1 MSKHGSGKAT
11 SGYHPSKETML
22 AASVILIFISGV
34 ILFWLRPHERSWAGW
49 LSALPPLAVTFWQ
62 VTASLPLLAGSDAAA
77 HGDSGLLQNGTII
90 AEQYRWIET
99 LGLELSF
106 RLDGLSLL
114 FGLVISGIGAA
125 VALYTHYYLE
135 NDDRQGY
142 FYLTLF
148 SFMAS
153 MLGLVWADNLLT
165 LFVFWEG
172 TSVTSY
178 LLIGYSH
185 QSAVARG
192 GARNAFIVTA
202 GGGLALIAGMI
213 LLGQQS
219 GTYTISEIVT
229 RPGLTELDL
238 YPAILVLILV
248 GAFTKSAQFPFHWW
262 LPGAMAAPTPASA
275 YLHSATMVKAGIYL
289 LARLHPALSGH
300 SMWMWAL
307 LSFGGITML
316 VGAVTAVRHWDM
328 KALLAYATVS
338 QLGVLTTLLAF
349 RSEAALLAVVVGI
362 LSHALYK
369 GPLFLVAGI
378 VDHATG
384 VRDLRKLAGLRR
396 SLPVTTWVAI
406 LAALSMAGIPPLFG
420 FVSKEALLESFFTS
434 AEHGALAGWIAFGA
448 AAVAGA
454 FFVTYS
460 LTLIWEAFLRPSS
473 TIEAGTPLEEGGVP
487 VEETHVHHAPPPLFV
502 AAPLLLVACG
512 TVAPLALAYL
522 DALFA
527 PAAASIAGAP
537 VHKHVALWHGF
548 SPVFLISLLAI
559 AAGVWLFL
567 KRSLLRRTL
576 AALPDGLRGVVVF
589 QNILDGVY
597 AMGQITA
604 RFSQGYTLA
613 TQAAI
618 VFLAA
623 FVPVAFAL
631 RQIELADILPW
642 NDVMPGAPET
652 ILILMLVVSAYVTV
666 RIRTSLGAIVS
677 LGVVGVSVTLF
688 YVFFSAPDLAL
699 TQLLIE
705 VLTVVLLVIVF
716 TKLPPDIRPPM
727 RKLKQTRNVLVA
739 LAAGA
744 FGFFLVLFNT
754 SEAMQAAQSI
764 SGFFL
769 SNAVPRGHG
778 SNVVNV
784 ILVDFRAFDTMG
796 EITVL
801 ALAALGGYALLHAPR
816 VNLPSSLSRRRE
828 PEHAERQSVHPPVE
842 SELASTESPAKASET

>member
-1 MSKHGSGKAT
+1 
-11 SGYHPSKETML
+11 ML
-22 AASVILIFISGV
+22 AASISLIIISGV
-34 ILFWLRPHERSWAGW
+34 ILYWIRPHQRAWAGW
-49 LSALPPLAVTFWQ
+49 LSAMPPLAVTVWQ
-62 VTASLPLLAGSDAAA
+62 VAAALPSLTGSDATT
-77 HGDSGLLQNGTII
+77 HGDNGLLHNSAII
-90 AEQYRWIET
+90 TEQYRWIET

-114 FGLVISGIGAA
+114 FGLIISGIGAA

-135 NDDRQGY
+135 SDERQGY

-148 SFMAS
+148 AFMAS

-178 LLIGYSH
+178 LLIAYSH

-192 GARNAFIVTA
+192 GARNAFVVTA

-238 YPAILVLILV
+238 YPPILILILL

-289 LARLHPALSGH
+289 LARLHPALSDH
-300 SMWMWAL
+300 PMWLWGL
-307 LSFGGITML
+307 LSFGAVTML
-316 VGAVTAVRHWDM
+316 VGAVSAVRHWDM

-396 SLPVTTWVAI
+396 SLPVTTWVAL
-406 LAALSMAGIPPLFG
+406 LAVLSMAGFPPLFG
-420 FVSKEALLESFFTS
+420 FVAKEALLESFFAS

-454 FFVTYS
+454 FFVNYS
-460 LTLIWEAFLRPSS
+460 LTLMWEAFLRPE
-473 TIEAGTPLEEGGVP
+473 TNTEVGAPLEESGGP
-487 VEETHVHHAPPPLFV
+487 AEETHVHHAPPPPFV
-502 AAPLLLVACG
+502 AAPLVLVACG
-512 TVAPLALAYL
+512 TLAPFVLGLL
-522 DALFA
+522 DALFSS
-527 PAAASIAGAP
+527 AAASIAGAP

-548 SPVFLISLLAI
+548 SPVFLTSLLAI
-559 AAGVWLFL
+559 AAGFWLFL
-567 KRSLLRRTL
+567 NRSYLRRAL
-576 AALPDGLRGVVVF
+576 ASLPESLRGVVVF
-589 QNILDGVY
+589 QNILDGIY

-623 FVPVAFAL
+623 FVPVAVAL
-631 RQIELADILPW
+631 RQVELSDILPW
-642 NDVMPGAPET
+642 NDVLPGAPET

-727 RKLKQTRNVLVA
+727 QKQKQARNVLVA

-744 FGFFLVLFNT
+744 FGFFLVLFN
-754 SEAMQAAQSI
+754 SSDAMQAAQSI
-764 SGFFL
+764 SGYFL
-769 SNAVPRGHG
+769 HNAVPGGHG

-801 ALAALGGYALLHAPR
+801 ALAALGGYALLNAPR
-816 VNLPSSLSRRRE
+816 VNLPSPLSRRRD
-828 PEHAERQSVHPPVE
+828 PEHAESRSVHPIGERETSSAKSPV
-842 SELASTESPAKASET
+842 KAGEK

>member
-1 MSKHGSGKAT
+1 
-11 SGYHPSKETML
+11 ML
-22 AASVILIFISGV
+22 AASISLIIISGTV
-34 ILFWLRPHERSWAGW
+34 LYFIRPHKRPWAGW
-49 LSALPPLAVTFWQ
+49 LAALPPLAVTFWQ
-62 VTASLPLLAGSDAAA
+62 VSAALPFLRGASATAAGGTGA
-77 HGDSGLLQNGTII
+77 LQNGAII
-90 AEQYRWIET
+90 VEQYQWIES

-114 FGLVISGIGAA
+114 FGLIISGVGAA

-135 NDDRQGY
+135 NDERQGY
-142 FYLTLF
+142 FYLSLF
-148 SFMAS
+148 AFMAS

-185 QSAVARG
+185 QSAIARG

-219 GTYTISEIVT
+219 GTYTISEIVA
-229 RPGLTELDL
+229 RPGLTELEL
-238 YPAILVLILV
+238 YPAILVLVLL

-289 LARLHPALSGH
+289 LARLHPALSDH
-300 SMWMWAL
+300 PMWLWAL
-307 LSFGGITML
+307 LTFGGITML
-316 VGAVTAVRHWDM
+316 VGAVSAVRHWDM

-349 RSEAALLAVVVGI
+349 RSEAAVLAVVVGI
-362 LSHALYK
+362 LAHALYK

-384 VRDLRKLAGLRR
+384 TRDLRRLAGLRR
-396 SLPVTTWVAI
+396 SLPVTTAVAL
-406 LAALSMAGIPPLFG
+406 LAAVSMAGIPPLFG
-420 FVSKEALLESFFTS
+420 FVAKEALLESLFES
-434 AEHGALAGWIAFGA
+434 AEHGSLAGWIAFGA

-460 LTLIWEAFLRPSS
+460 LTLMWEAFLRPGSPGES
-473 TIEAGTPLEEGGVP
+473 EGTTQEKDRHIAQTP
-487 VEETHVHHAPPPLFV
+487 VHHAPAGPFI
-502 AAPLLLVACG
+502 AAPLSLVVLG
-512 TVAPLALAYL
+512 TVAPFALKPL
-522 DALFA
+522 DSFLTS
-527 PAAASIAGAP
+527 AAASISGAP
-537 VHKHVALWHGF
+537 VHKHAALWHGF
-548 SPVFLISLLAI
+548 TPVLLTSLLAI
-559 AAGVWLFL
+559 AAGAWLFL
-567 KRSLLRRTL
+567 NRSLLRRTL
-576 AALPDGLRGVVVF
+576 AQLPEGLRGVVIF
-589 QNILDGVY
+589 QKTLDGIY
-597 AMGQITA
+597 GLGQVTA

-613 TQAAI
+613 SQAAI
-618 VFLAA
+618 VLLAA
-623 FVPVAFAL
+623 SVPVAVAL
-631 RQIELADILPW
+631 RQVAPNQLLPSTS
-642 NDVMPGAPET
+642 VLPGAPET
-652 ILILMLVVSAYVTV
+652 ILILMTVVSAYVTV
-666 RIRTSLGAIVS
+666 RIRTSLGAIIS

-705 VLTVVLLVIVF
+705 VLTVVLLVLVF
-716 TKLPPDIRPPM
+716 TKLPPDTRPPM
-727 RKLKQTRNVLVA
+727 QKLKQARNVLVA

-754 SEAMQAAQSI
+754 SDAMQAALSI
-764 SGFFL
+764 SGYFL
-769 SNAVPRGHG
+769 HNAVPAGQG
-778 SNVVNV
+778 SNVANV

-801 ALAALGGYALLHAPR
+801 ALAALGGYALLNAPR
-816 VNLPSSLSRRRE
+816 VNLPTARSLRPQSESAESQQVASSDV
-828 PEHAERQSVHPPVE
+828 AEVPKTGSTVE
-842 SELASTESPAKASET
+842 AKES

>member
-1 MSKHGSGKAT
+1 
-11 SGYHPSKETML
+11 ML
-22 AASVILIFISGV
+22 AASLSLIIVSGV
-34 ILFWLRPHERSWAGW
+34 ILYWIQPHRRAWAGW
-49 LSALPPLAVTFWQ
+49 LSALPPLAVTVWQ
-62 VTASLPLLAGSDAAA
+62 LAAAAPFLNVSAGTASSPKAA
-77 HGDSGLLQNGTII
+77 LQNGAILV
-90 AEQYRWIET
+90 EQYRWIES

-114 FGLVISGIGAA
+114 FGLIISGVGAA

-135 NDDRQGY
+135 NDERQGY
-142 FYLTLF
+142 FYLSLF
-148 SFMAS
+148 AFMAS

-219 GTYTISEIVT
+219 GTYTISEIIA
-229 RPGLTELDL
+229 RPGLTDLDL
-238 YPAILVLILV
+238 YPAILILILL
-248 GAFTKSAQFPFHWW
+248 GAFSKSAQFPFHWW

-300 SMWMWAL
+300 QMWLWAL
-307 LSFGGITML
+307 LIFGGTTML
-316 VGAVTAVRHWDM
+316 VGAITAVRHWDM

-338 QLGVLTTLLAF
+338 QLGILTTLLAF

-362 LSHALYK
+362 LAHAFYK

-384 VRDLRKLAGLRR
+384 VRDLRKLAGLRH
-396 SLPVTTWVAI
+396 SLPVTSAVAL

-420 FVSKEALLESFFTS
+420 FVSKEALLESFFES
-434 AEHGALAGWIAFGA
+434 GEHGELAGWIAFGA
-448 AAVAGA
+448 AALTGA

-460 LTLIWEAFLRPSS
+460 LTLLWEAFFRPGS
-473 TIEAGTPLEEGGVP
+473 TGEAEGSTQENTGHIAQ
-487 VEETHVHHAPPPLFV
+487 THVHHAPAAAFV
-502 AAPLLLVACG
+502 AAPLLLVAIG
-512 TVAPLALAYL
+512 TVAPFALQPL
-522 DALFA
+522 DAFLTS
-527 PAAASIAGAP
+527 AAASISGAP
-537 VHKHVALWHGF
+537 VHKHAALWHGF
-548 SPVFLISLLAI
+548 TPVLLTSLLAI
-559 AAGVWLFL
+559 AAGIWLFQ
-567 KRSLLRRTL
+567 KRSYLRRTL
-576 AALPDGLRGVVVF
+576 ALLPENLRGVVVF
-589 QNILDGVY
+589 QNFLDGIY
-597 AMGQITA
+597 ALGQFTA

-618 VFLAA
+618 VLLAA
-623 FVPVAFAL
+623 FVPIAVAL
-631 RQIELADILPW
+631 LQIAPGDLLTPS
-642 NDVMPGAPET
+642 DVLPGAPET
-652 ILILMLVVSAYVTV
+652 VLILMTVVSAYVTV

-705 VLTVVLLVIVF
+705 VLTVVLLVLVF

-727 RKLKQTRNVLVA
+727 QKLKQIRNVLVA

-754 SEAMQAAQSI
+754 SEAMQATQSI
-764 SGFFL
+764 SGYFL
-769 SNAVPRGHG
+769 HNAVPKGHG
-778 SNVVNV
+778 TNVVNV

-801 ALAALGGYALLHAPR
+801 ALAALGGYALLNAPR
-816 VNLPSSLSRRRE
+816 VNLPSWTSQQ
-828 PEHAERQSVHPPVE
+828 PE
-842 SELASTESPAKASET
+842 SETTGSRQDPTAAETEQSSTESPASAGEK

>member
-1 MSKHGSGKAT
+1 
-11 SGYHPSKETML
+11 ML
-22 AASVILIFISGV
+22 AASLSLILVSGA
-34 ILFWLRPHERSWAGW
+34 ILYWIKPHKRAWAGW
-49 LSALPPLAVTFWQ
+49 LAAMPPLAVTVWQ
-62 VTASLPLLAGSDAAA
+62 LTAALPFLNAGA
-77 HGDSGLLQNGTII
+77 GTDSGPKAALQNGAILV
-90 AEQYRWIET
+90 ERYRWIES

-114 FGLVISGIGAA
+114 FGLIISGVGAA

-135 NDDRQGY
+135 DDERQGY
-142 FYLTLF
+142 FYLSLF
-148 SFMAS
+148 AFMAS
-153 MLGLVWADNLLT
+153 MLGLVWADNLLS

-185 QSAVARG
+185 RSAVARG

-202 GGGLALIAGMI
+202 GGGLAMIAGLI

-219 GTYTISEIVT
+219 GAYTISEIVA

-238 YPAILVLILV
+238 YPAILILILL

-300 SMWMWAL
+300 PLWLWAL
-307 LSFGGITML
+307 LIFGGATML
-316 VGAVTAVRHWDM
+316 VGAITAVRHWDM

-338 QLGVLTTLLAF
+338 QLGILTVLLAF
-349 RSEAALLAVVVGI
+349 RSEAALLAVVIGI
-362 LSHALYK
+362 LAHALYK

-384 VRDLRKLAGLRR
+384 TRDLRRLAGLRH
-396 SLPVTTWVAI
+396 SLPVTSAVAL
-406 LAALSMAGIPPLFG
+406 LATLSMAGIPPFFG
-420 FVSKEALLESFFTS
+420 FVSKEALLESFFES
-434 AEHGALAGWIAFGA
+434 AEHGEIAGWIAFGA
-448 AAVAGA
+448 AALAGA

-460 LTLIWEAFLRPSS
+460 LILLWEAFLRPGSTGETESS
-473 TIEAGTPLEEGGVP
+473 TRESSGHVAGTL
-487 VEETHVHHAPPPLFV
+487 VHHAPAAPFV
-502 AAPLLLVACG
+502 AAPLLLVALG
-512 TVAPLALAYL
+512 AVAPFALPWL
-522 DALFA
+522 DAFLTS
-527 PAAASIAGAP
+527 AAASISGAP
-537 VHKHVALWHGF
+537 VHKHAAIWHGF
-548 SPVFLISLLAI
+548 TPVLLTSLLAI
-559 AAGVWLFL
+559 AAGVWLFRI
-567 KRSLLRRTL
+567 RSYLRRTL
-576 AALPDGLRGVVVF
+576 AQLPENLRGVVVF
-589 QNILDGVY
+589 QNFLDGIY
-597 AMGQITA
+597 ALGQFTA

-618 VFLAA
+618 VLLAA

-631 RQIELADILPW
+631 LQVAPGDLLASS
-642 NDVMPGAPET
+642 NVFPGAPET
-652 ILILMLVVSAYVTV
+652 VLILMTVVSAYVTV

-727 RKLKQTRNVLVA
+727 QKLKQIRNVLVA

-754 SEAMQAAQSI
+754 SEAMQAAKSI
-764 SGFFL
+764 SGYFL
-769 SNAVPRGHG
+769 QNAVPEGHG
-778 SNVVNV
+778 TNVVNV

-801 ALAALGGYALLHAPR
+801 ALAALGGYALLNAPR
-816 VNLPSSLSRRRE
+816 VNLPSWTSQRPESVSTASRQDPAAAETE
-828 PEHAERQSVHPPVE
+828 PSAT
-842 SELASTESPAKASET
+842 ASPEKEGEK

>member
-1 MSKHGSGKAT
+1 M
-11 SGYHPSKETML
+11 
-22 AASVILIFISGV
+22 
-34 ILFWLRPHERSWAGW
+34 
-49 LSALPPLAVTFWQ
+49 
-62 VTASLPLLAGSDAAA
+62 
-77 HGDSGLLQNGTII
+77 QNGAILV
-90 AEQYRWIET
+90 EQYRWIES

-114 FGLVISGIGAA
+114 FGLIISGVGAA

-135 NDDRQGY
+135 NDGRQGY
-142 FYLTLF
+142 FYLSLF
-148 SFMAS
+148 AFMAS

-202 GGGLALIAGMI
+202 GGGLALLAGMI

-219 GTYTISEIVT
+219 GTYTISEIVA
-229 RPGLTELDL
+229 RPGLTDLDL
-238 YPAILVLILV
+238 YPAILILILL
-248 GAFTKSAQFPFHWW
+248 GAFSKSAQFPFHWW

-300 SMWMWAL
+300 PMWLWAL
-307 LSFGGITML
+307 LIFGGTTML
-316 VGAVTAVRHWDM
+316 VGAITAVRHWDM

-338 QLGVLTTLLAF
+338 QLGILTTLLAF

-362 LSHALYK
+362 LAHALYK

-384 VRDLRKLAGLRR
+384 VRDLRRLAGLRH
-396 SLPVTTWVAI
+396 SLPVTSAVAL
-406 LAALSMAGIPPLFG
+406 LATLSMAGIPPLFG
-420 FVSKEALLESFFTS
+420 FVSKEALLESFFES
-434 AEHGALAGWIAFGA
+434 AEHSEIAGWIAFGVA
-448 AAVAGA
+448 ALTGA

-460 LTLIWEAFLRPSS
+460 LTLLWEAFLRPGSTGEAESS
-473 TIEAGTPLEEGGVP
+473 TQGSSGHIAQP
-487 VEETHVHHAPPPLFV
+487 HVHHAPAAPFV
-502 AAPLLLVACG
+502 AAPLLLVAIG
-512 TVAPLALAYL
+512 TVAPFALQPL
-522 DALFA
+522 DAFLTS
-527 PAAASIAGAP
+527 AAASISGAP
-537 VHKHVALWHGF
+537 VHKHAALWHGF
-548 SPVFLISLLAI
+548 TPVLLTTLLAI
-559 AAGVWLFL
+559 AAGIWLFQ
-567 KRSLLRRTL
+567 KRSYLRRTL
-576 AALPDGLRGVVVF
+576 ALLPENLRGVVVF
-589 QNILDGVY
+589 QNFLEGIY
-597 AMGQITA
+597 ALGQFTA

-618 VFLAA
+618 VLLAA
-623 FVPVAFAL
+623 FVSVAVAL
-631 RQIELADILPW
+631 PQIALGDLLTSSH
-642 NDVMPGAPET
+642 VLLPGAPAT
-652 ILILMLVVSAYVTV
+652 VLILMTVVSAYVTV

-677 LGVVGVSVTLF
+677 LGVVGLSVTLF

-705 VLTVVLLVIVF
+705 VLTVVLLVLVF

-727 RKLKQTRNVLVA
+727 QKLKQICNVLVA

-764 SGFFL
+764 SGYFL
-769 SNAVPRGHG
+769 HNAVPKGHG
-778 SNVVNV
+778 TNVVNV

-801 ALAALGGYALLHAPR
+801 ALAALGGYALLNAPR
-816 VNLPSSLSRRRE
+816 VNLPSRMSQR
-828 PEHAERQSVHPPVE
+828 PE
-842 SELASTESPAKASET
+842 SESAESRQNPAAAETEQSSTESPAKTGEK

>member
-1 MSKHGSGKAT
+1 
-11 SGYHPSKETML
+11 ML
-22 AASVILIFISGV
+22 AASLSLILVSGV
-34 ILFWLRPHERSWAGW
+34 ILYWIKPHKRAWAGW
-49 LSALPPLAVTFWQ
+49 LSAMPPLAVTVWQ
-62 VTASLPLLAGSDAAA
+62 LTAAIPFLNAGA
-77 HGDSGLLQNGTII
+77 GTDSGPKAALQNGAILV
-90 AEQYRWIET
+90 ERYRWIES

-114 FGLVISGIGAA
+114 FGLIISGVGAA

-135 NDDRQGY
+135 DDERQGY
-142 FYLTLF
+142 FYLSLF
-148 SFMAS
+148 AFMAS
-153 MLGLVWADNLLT
+153 MLGLVWADNLLS

-185 QSAVARG
+185 RSAVARG

-202 GGGLALIAGMI
+202 GGGLAMIAGLI

-219 GTYTISEIVT
+219 GAYTISEIVA

-238 YPAILVLILV
+238 YPAILILILL

-300 SMWMWAL
+300 PLWLWAL
-307 LSFGGITML
+307 LIFGGATML
-316 VGAVTAVRHWDM
+316 VGAITAVRHWDM

-338 QLGVLTTLLAF
+338 QLGILTVLLAF
-349 RSEAALLAVVVGI
+349 RSEAALLAVVIGI
-362 LSHALYK
+362 LAHALYK

-384 VRDLRKLAGLRR
+384 TRDLRRLAGLRH
-396 SLPVTTWVAI
+396 SLPVTSTVAL
-406 LAALSMAGIPPLFG
+406 LATLSMAGIPPFFG
-420 FVSKEALLESFFTS
+420 FVSKEALLESFFES
-434 AEHGALAGWIAFGA
+434 GEHGEIAGWIAFGA
-448 AAVAGA
+448 AALAGA

-460 LTLIWEAFLRPSS
+460 LTLLWEAFLRPGSTGETESS
-473 TIEAGTPLEEGGVP
+473 TRESSGHVAPTR
-487 VEETHVHHAPPPLFV
+487 VHHAPAAPFV
-502 AAPLLLVACG
+502 AAPLLLVAMG
-512 TVAPLALAYL
+512 AVAPFALPWL
-522 DALFA
+522 DAFLTS
-527 PAAASIAGAP
+527 AAASISGAP
-537 VHKHVALWHGF
+537 VHKHAAIWHGF
-548 SPVFLISLLAI
+548 TPVLLTSLLAI
-559 AAGVWLFL
+559 AAGVWLFRI
-567 KRSLLRRTL
+567 RSYLRRTL
-576 AALPDGLRGVVVF
+576 AQLPENLRGVVVF
-589 QNILDGVY
+589 QNFLDGIY
-597 AMGQITA
+597 ALGQFTA

-618 VFLAA
+618 VLLAA

-631 RQIELADILPW
+631 LQVAPGDLLASS
-642 NDVMPGAPET
+642 NVFPGAPET
-652 ILILMLVVSAYVTV
+652 VLILMTVVSAYVTV

-727 RKLKQTRNVLVA
+727 QKLKQIRNVLVA

-754 SEAMQAAQSI
+754 SEAMQAAKSI
-764 SGFFL
+764 SGYFL
-769 SNAVPRGHG
+769 QNAVPEGHG
-778 SNVVNV
+778 TNVVNV

-801 ALAALGGYALLHAPR
+801 ALAALGGYALLNAPR
-816 VNLPSSLSRRRE
+816 VNLPSWTSQRPESVSTASRQHPAAAETE
-828 PEHAERQSVHPPVE
+828 PSAT
-842 SELASTESPAKASET
+842 ASPEKEDEK

>member
-1 MSKHGSGKAT
+1 
-11 SGYHPSKETML
+11 ML
-22 AASVILIFISGV
+22 AASLSLILVSGA
-34 ILFWLRPHERSWAGW
+34 ILYWIKPHKRAWAGW
-49 LSALPPLAVTFWQ
+49 LAAMPPLAVTVWQ
-62 VTASLPLLAGSDAAA
+62 LTAALPFLNAGA
-77 HGDSGLLQNGTII
+77 GTDSGPKAALQNGAILV
-90 AEQYRWIET
+90 ERYRWIES

-114 FGLVISGIGAA
+114 FGLIISGVGAA

-135 NDDRQGY
+135 DDERQGY
-142 FYLTLF
+142 FYLSLF
-148 SFMAS
+148 AFMAS
-153 MLGLVWADNLLT
+153 MLGLVWADNLLS

-185 QSAVARG
+185 RSAVARG

-202 GGGLALIAGMI
+202 GGGLAMIAGLI

-219 GTYTISEIVT
+219 GVYTISEIVA
-229 RPGLTELDL
+229 RPGLTDLDL
-238 YPAILVLILV
+238 YPAILILILL

-300 SMWMWAL
+300 PLWLWAL
-307 LSFGGITML
+307 LIFGGATML
-316 VGAVTAVRHWDM
+316 VGAITAVRHWDM

-338 QLGVLTTLLAF
+338 QLGILTTLLAF
-349 RSEAALLAVVVGI
+349 RSEAALLAVVIGI
-362 LSHALYK
+362 LAHALYK

-384 VRDLRKLAGLRR
+384 TRDLRRLAGLRH
-396 SLPVTTWVAI
+396 SLPVISTVAL
-406 LAALSMAGIPPLFG
+406 LATLSMAGIPPFFG
-420 FVSKEALLESFFTS
+420 FVSKEALLESFFES
-434 AEHGALAGWIAFGA
+434 AEHGEIAGWIAFGA
-448 AAVAGA
+448 AALAGA
-454 FFVTYS
+454 LFVTYS
-460 LTLIWEAFLRPSS
+460 LILLWEAFLRPGSTGEAESS
-473 TIEAGTPLEEGGVP
+473 TRESSGQIARTL
-487 VEETHVHHAPPPLFV
+487 VHHAPAAPFV
-502 AAPLLLVACG
+502 AAPLLLVALG
-512 TVAPLALAYL
+512 AVAPFALPWL
-522 DALFA
+522 DAFLTS
-527 PAAASIAGAP
+527 AAASISGAP
-537 VHKHVALWHGF
+537 VHKHAAIWHGF
-548 SPVFLISLLAI
+548 TPVLVTSLLAI
-559 AAGVWLFL
+559 AAGVWLFRI
-567 KRSLLRRTL
+567 RSYLRRTL
-576 AALPDGLRGVVVF
+576 AQLPENLRGVVVF
-589 QNILDGVY
+589 QNFLDGIY
-597 AMGQITA
+597 ALGQFTA

-618 VFLAA
+618 VLLAA
-623 FVPVAFAL
+623 FVPVAIAL
-631 RQIELADILPW
+631 LQVAPGDLLDSS
-642 NDVMPGAPET
+642 NVFPGAPET
-652 ILILMLVVSAYVTV
+652 VLILMTVVSAYVTV

-727 RKLKQTRNVLVA
+727 QKLKQIRNVLVA

-754 SEAMQAAQSI
+754 SEAMQAAKSI
-764 SGFFL
+764 SGYFL
-769 SNAVPRGHG
+769 QNAVPEGHG
-778 SNVVNV
+778 TNVVNV

-801 ALAALGGYALLHAPR
+801 ALAALGGYALLNAPR
-816 VNLPSSLSRRRE
+816 VNLPSWTSQRPESVSTASRQDPAAAETE
-828 PEHAERQSVHPPVE
+828 PSAT
-842 SELASTESPAKASET
+842 ASPEKEGEK

>member
-1 MSKHGSGKAT
+1 
-11 SGYHPSKETML
+11 ML
-22 AASVILIFISGV
+22 AASIALIFISGV
-34 ILFWLRPHERSWAGW
+34 ILYWIRPYKRPWAGW
-49 LSALPPLAVTFWQ
+49 LSALPPLAVTLWQ
-62 VTASLPLLAGSDAAA
+62 VSAALPSLGSTTAKAAGDNGALP
-77 HGDSGLLQNGTII
+77 NG
-90 AEQYRWIET
+90 AFFVEQYRWIES

-114 FGLVISGIGAA
+114 FGLIISGVGAA

-135 NDDRQGY
+135 DDERQGY
-142 FYLTLF
+142 FYLSLF
-148 SFMAS
+148 AFMAS

-185 QSAVARG
+185 RSAVARG

-219 GTYTISEIVT
+219 GTYTISEIVS

-238 YPAILVLILV
+238 YPGILVLILV

-289 LARLHPALSGH
+289 LARLHPALSDH
-300 SMWMWAL
+300 PMWLWAL
-307 LSFGGITML
+307 LTFGGITML

-328 KALLAYATVS
+328 KALLAYATVG

-349 RSEAALLAVVVGI
+349 RSEAALLAVVIGI
-362 LSHALYK
+362 LAHALYK

-384 VRDLRKLAGLRR
+384 IRDLRRLAGLRHA
-396 SLPVTTWVAI
+396 LPVTTAVAL

-420 FVSKEALLESFFTS
+420 FVAKEALLESLFET
-434 AEHGALAGWIAFGA
+434 AEHGAFAGWIAFGA

-460 LTLIWEAFLRPSS
+460 LTLLWEAFLRPGSDS
-473 TIEAGTPLEEGGVP
+473 KAEGSAK
-487 VEETHVHHAPPPLFV
+487 ESDSHLARTHVHHAPPKPFV
-502 AAPLLLVACG
+502 AAPLLLVALG
-512 TVAPLALAYL
+512 TIAPFALQPL
-522 DALFA
+522 DTFLTH
-527 PAAASIAGAP
+527 AAASISGAP
-537 VHKHVALWHGF
+537 VHKHAALWHGLT
-548 SPVFLISLLAI
+548 PALLTSLLAI
-559 AAGVWLFL
+559 AAGVWLFFN
-567 KRSLLRRTL
+567 RSFLRRTM
-576 AALPDGLRGVVVF
+576 AMLPENLRGVVIF
-589 QNILDGVY
+589 QRALDGIY
-597 AMGQITA
+597 GLGQVTA

-618 VFLAA
+618 VLVAA
-623 FVPVAFAL
+623 FVPVAVAL
-631 RQIELADILPW
+631 RQIAPGDLLPS
-642 NDVMPGAPET
+642 NDVLPGPHET
-652 ILILMLVVSAYVTV
+652 VLILLTVVSAYVTV
-666 RIRTSLGAIVS
+666 RIRTSLGAIIS

-705 VLTVVLLVIVF
+705 VLTVVLLVLVF
-716 TKLPPDIRPPM
+716 TKLPPDTRPPM
-727 RKLKQTRNVLVA
+727 QRLKQTRNILVA

-754 SEAMQAAQSI
+754 SGAMQAAQTI

-769 SNAVPRGHG
+769 HNAVPSGQG

-784 ILVDFRAFDTMG
+784 ILVDFRAWDTMG

-801 ALAALGGYALLHAPR
+801 ALAALGGYALLNAPR
-816 VNLPSSLSRRRE
+816 VNLPSSISRRQE
-828 PEHAERQSVHPPVE
+828 TGSAESRQTSSTVE
-842 SELASTESPAKASET
+842 NQLSNTESPVSAGEE

>member
-1 MSKHGSGKAT
+1 
-11 SGYHPSKETML
+11 ML
-22 AASVILIFISGV
+22 AASISLILISGV
-34 ILFWLRPHERSWAGW
+34 ILYLIRPERRPWAGW
-49 LSALPPLAVTFWQ
+49 LAALAPLVVTVWQ
-62 VTASLPLLAGSDAAA
+62 IAAASPFLGWDAAA
-77 HGDSGLLQNGTII
+77 SSGTLADVQHGAFH
-90 AEQYRWIET
+90 AEQYQWIET
-99 LGLELSF
+99 LGLALSF

-114 FGLVISGIGAA
+114 FGLIISGIGAA

-135 NDDRQGY
+135 SDERQGY
-142 FYLTLF
+142 FYLSLF
-148 SFMAS
+148 AFMAS

-185 QSAVARG
+185 RSAVARV

-202 GGGLALIAGMI
+202 SGGLALLAGMI
-213 LLGQQS
+213 LLGQGS
-219 GTYTISEIVT
+219 GSYTISEIIA
-229 RPGLTELDL
+229 RPGLTELEL
-238 YPAILVLILV
+238 YPVILILILL

-300 SMWMWAL
+300 PMWLWSL
-307 LSFGGITML
+307 LIFGGITML
-316 VGAVTAVRHWDM
+316 LGAVIAVRQWDM

-362 LSHALYK
+362 LAHALYK

-396 SLPVTTWVAI
+396 TLPVTSAVA
-406 LAALSMAGIPPLFG
+406 LVAVLSMAGIPPLFG
-420 FVSKEALLESFFTS
+420 FVAKEALLETFFDA
-434 AEHGALAGWIAFGA
+434 AEHGAIAGWIAFAA

-454 FFVTYS
+454 FFVTFS
-460 LTLIWEAFLRPSS
+460 LTLLWEAFLRPGS
-473 TIEAGTPLEEGGVP
+473 TGGPETSPQQSADLVAPTPI
-487 VEETHVHHAPPPLFV
+487 HHAPAAPFV
-502 AAPLLLVACG
+502 AAPLILVACG
-512 TVAPLALAYL
+512 TVAPFALQPLGAFLA
-522 DALFA
+522 
-527 PAAASIAGAP
+527 AAASAISGGT
-537 VHKHVALWHGF
+537 VHKQAALWHGF
-548 SPVFLISLLAI
+548 TPVLMTSLLAI

-567 KRSLLRRTL
+567 NRSLLRRIL
-576 AALPDGLRGVVVF
+576 ARMPERLRGVVIF
-589 QNILDGVY
+589 QGFLDGIY
-597 AMGQITA
+597 ALAQITA

-613 TQAAI
+613 SQSAI
-618 VFLAA
+618 VLLAA
-623 FVPVAFAL
+623 FVPVVVAL
-631 RQIELADILPW
+631 RQVQLNDLIPATDIL
-642 NDVMPGAPET
+642 PGAPET
-652 ILILMLVVSAYVTV
+652 ILILMTVVSAYVTV
-666 RIRTSLGAIVS
+666 RVRTRLGAIIS

-705 VLTVVLLVIVF
+705 VLTVVLLVLVF
-716 TKLPPDIRPPM
+716 TKLPPDTRPPM
-727 RKLKQTRNVLVA
+727 RKLKQARNVLVA

-744 FGFFLVLFNT
+744 FGFFLVLFN
-754 SEAMQAAQSI
+754 SSDAMQAAQSI

-769 SNAVPRGHG
+769 HNAVPSGHG
-778 SNVVNV
+778 ANVVNV
-784 ILVDFRAFDTMG
+784 ILVDFRGFDTMG

-801 ALAALGGYALLHAPR
+801 ALAALGGYALLNAPR
-816 VNLPSSLSRRRE
+816 VNLPSTSSVLPKSAIAPESQQTISEADTENSKIE
-828 PEHAERQSVHPPVE
+828 PQNQSNVN
-842 SELASTESPAKASET
+842 PA

>member
-1 MSKHGSGKAT
+1 M
-11 SGYHPSKETML
+11 
-22 AASVILIFISGV
+22 V
-34 ILFWLRPHERSWAGW
+34 
-49 LSALPPLAVTFWQ
+49 
-62 VTASLPLLAGSDAAA
+62 
-77 HGDSGLLQNGTII
+77 
-90 AEQYRWIET
+90 EQYRWIES

-114 FGLVISGIGAA
+114 FGLIISGVGAA

-135 NDDRQGY
+135 DDERQGY
-142 FYLTLF
+142 FYLSLF
-148 SFMAS
+148 AFMAS

-219 GTYTISEIVT
+219 GTYTISEIVS

-238 YPAILVLILV
+238 YPGILVLILL

-289 LARLHPALSGH
+289 LARLHPALSDH
-300 SMWMWAL
+300 PLWLWAL
-307 LSFGGITML
+307 LTFGGITML
-316 VGAVTAVRHWDM
+316 VGAITAVRHWDM

-349 RSEAALLAVVVGI
+349 RSEAALLAVVIGI
-362 LSHALYK
+362 LAHALYK

-384 VRDLRKLAGLRR
+384 SRDLRKLAGLRH
-396 SLPVTTWVAI
+396 SLPVTTAVAL
-406 LAALSMAGIPPLFG
+406 LACLSMAGIPPLFG
-420 FVSKEALLESFFTS
+420 FVAKEALLESLFES
-434 AEHGALAGWIAFGA
+434 AEHGAIAGWIAFGA
-448 AAVAGA
+448 AVVAGA

-460 LTLIWEAFLRPSS
+460 LTLMWEAFLRPDSNGETQRS
-473 TIEAGTPLEEGGVP
+473 THKNGGQNGP
-487 VEETHVHHAPPPLFV
+487 THVHHAPPAPFV
-502 AAPLLLVACG
+502 AAPLLLVALG
-512 TVAPLALAYL
+512 TIAPFALQTL
-522 DALFA
+522 DAFLTS
-527 PAAASIAGAP
+527 AAASISGAP
-537 VHKHVALWHGF
+537 VHKHAALWHGF
-548 SPVFLISLLAI
+548 TPALLTSLLAI

-567 KRSLLRRTL
+567 NRSFLRRRM
-576 AALPDGLRGVVVF
+576 ARLPESLRGVVIF
-589 QNILDGVY
+589 QRALDGVY
-597 AMGQITA
+597 GLGQVTA

-618 VFLAA
+618 VLVAA
-623 FVPVAFAL
+623 FVPVAVAL
-631 RQIELADILPW
+631 RQIGLYDLEPSPS
-642 NDVMPGAPET
+642 VVPGATET
-652 ILILMLVVSAYVTV
+652 ILILIMVVSAYVTV
-666 RIRTSLGAIVS
+666 RIKSSLGAIIS

-705 VLTVVLLVIVF
+705 VLTVVLLVLVF
-716 TKLPPDIRPPM
+716 TKLPPDTRPPTQ
-727 RKLKQTRNVLVA
+727 KLKQARNVLVA

-754 SEAMQAAQSI
+754 SEAMQAAQTI
-764 SGFFL
+764 SGYFL
-769 SNAVPRGHG
+769 HNAVPSGHG
-778 SNVVNV
+778 ANVVNV
-784 ILVDFRAFDTMG
+784 ILVDFRAWDTMG

-801 ALAALGGYALLHAPR
+801 ALAALGGYALLNAPR
-816 VNLPSSLSRRRE
+816 VNLPSLI
-828 PEHAERQSVHPPVE
+828 PQRQE
-842 SELASTESPAKASET
+842 SEPAESPRDSSIVKPEQSGPESQVKPDDKKS

>member
-1 MSKHGSGKAT
+1 
-11 SGYHPSKETML
+11 ML
-22 AASVILIFISGV
+22 AASLSLIIVSGV
-34 ILFWLRPHERSWAGW
+34 ILYWIQPHRRAWAGW
-49 LSALPPLAVTFWQ
+49 LSALPPLAVTVWQ
-62 VTASLPLLAGSDAAA
+62 LITALPFLNAGAGTASGPKAS
-77 HGDSGLLQNGTII
+77 LQNGAILI
-90 AEQYRWIET
+90 EQYRWIES

-114 FGLVISGIGAA
+114 FGLIISGVGAA

-135 NDDRQGY
+135 NDERQGY
-142 FYLTLF
+142 FYLSLF
-148 SFMAS
+148 AFMAS

-219 GTYTISEIVT
+219 GTYTISEIVA
-229 RPGLTELDL
+229 RPGLTDLDL
-238 YPAILVLILV
+238 YPAILILILL
-248 GAFTKSAQFPFHWW
+248 GAFSKSAQFPFHWW

-300 SMWMWAL
+300 PMWLWAL
-307 LSFGGITML
+307 LIFGGTTML
-316 VGAVTAVRHWDM
+316 VGAITAVRHWDM

-338 QLGVLTTLLAF
+338 QLGILTTLLAF

-362 LSHALYK
+362 LAHALYK

-378 VDHATG
+378 VDHATD
-384 VRDLRKLAGLRR
+384 VRDLRKLAGLRH
-396 SLPVTTWVAI
+396 SLPVTSAVAL
-406 LAALSMAGIPPLFG
+406 LATLSMAGIPPFFG
-420 FVSKEALLESFFTS
+420 FVSKEALLESFFES
-434 AEHGALAGWIAFGA
+434 AEHGELAGWIAFGA
-448 AAVAGA
+448 AAIAGA

-460 LTLIWEAFLRPSS
+460 LTLLWEAFLRPGSTGEAEGSS
-473 TIEAGTPLEEGGVP
+473 LEDSGHVAQ
-487 VEETHVHHAPPPLFV
+487 TRVHHAPVAPFV
-502 AAPLLLVACG
+502 AAPLLLVAIG
-512 TVAPLALAYL
+512 TVAPFALQPL
-522 DALFA
+522 DAFLTS
-527 PAAASIAGAP
+527 AAASISGAP
-537 VHKHVALWHGF
+537 VHKHASLWHGF
-548 SPVFLISLLAI
+548 TPVLLTSLLAI
-559 AAGVWLFL
+559 GAGIWLFR
-567 KRSLLRRTL
+567 KRSSLRRTL
-576 AALPDGLRGVVVF
+576 ALLPENLRGVVVF
-589 QNILDGVY
+589 QNFLDGIY
-597 AMGQITA
+597 ALGQFTA

-613 TQAAI
+613 SQAAI
-618 VFLAA
+618 VLLAA
-623 FVPVAFAL
+623 FVPVAVAL
-631 RQIELADILPW
+631 LQIAPGDLLSPSEVL
-642 NDVMPGAPET
+642 PGAPET
-652 ILILMLVVSAYVTV
+652 VLILMTVVSAYVTV
-666 RIRTSLGAIVS
+666 RIRTSLGAIIS

-705 VLTVVLLVIVF
+705 VLTVVLLVLVF

-727 RKLKQTRNVLVA
+727 QKLKQIRNVLVA

-744 FGFFLVLFNT
+744 FGFFLVLFNS

-764 SGFFL
+764 SGYFL
-769 SNAVPRGHG
+769 HNAVPKGHG

-801 ALAALGGYALLHAPR
+801 ALAALGGYALLNAPR
-816 VNLPSSLSRRRE
+816 VNLPSWTSRR
-828 PEHAERQSVHPPVE
+828 PE
-842 SELASTESPAKASET
+842 SESTESRQNPTAAETEQSSTEPPAKTGET

>member
-1 MSKHGSGKAT
+1 
-11 SGYHPSKETML
+11 ML
-22 AASVILIFISGV
+22 AASISLIIVSGIILYWI
-34 ILFWLRPHERSWAGW
+34 RPHARAWAGW
-49 LSALPPLAVTFWQ
+49 LSAFPPLAVTVWQ
-62 VTASLPLLAGSDAAA
+62 VAAALPLLTGSAGTAP
-77 HGDSGLLQNGTII
+77 SGNGTLQNGAII
-90 AEQYRWIET
+90 AEQYRWIES

-114 FGLVISGIGAA
+114 FGLIISGVGAA

-135 NDDRQGY
+135 NDERQGY
-142 FYLTLF
+142 FYLSLF
-148 SFMAS
+148 AFMAS

-219 GTYTISEIVT
+219 GTYTISEIVS
-229 RPGLTELDL
+229 RPGLTDLDL
-238 YPAILVLILV
+238 YPGILILVLI
-248 GAFTKSAQFPFHWW
+248 GAFSKSAQFPFHWW

-300 SMWMWAL
+300 PMWLWAL

-316 VGAVTAVRHWDM
+316 VGAVTAIRHWDM

-349 RSEAALLAVVVGI
+349 RGEAALLAVVVGI
-362 LSHALYK
+362 LAHALYK

-384 VRDLRKLAGLRR
+384 VRDLRKLAGLRQ
-396 SLPVTTWVAI
+396 SLPVTTAVAL
-406 LAALSMAGIPPLFG
+406 LAGLSMAGVPPLFG
-420 FVSKEALLESFFTS
+420 FVAKEALLESFLDS
-434 AEHGALAGWIAFGA
+434 AEHGAIAGWVAFGA
-448 AAVAGA
+448 AAVAAA
-454 FFVTYS
+454 FFVAYS
-460 LTLIWEAFLRPSS
+460 LTLLWEAFLR
-473 TIEAGTPLEEGGVP
+473 TAANGEAEGSAQENAGRKAQ
-487 VEETHVHHAPPPLFV
+487 TQIHHAPAAPFV
-502 AAPLLLVACG
+502 AAPLLLVALG
-512 TVAPLALAYL
+512 AVAPFALQPL
-522 DALFA
+522 DTFLTS
-527 PAAASIAGAP
+527 AAASISGAP
-537 VHKHVALWHGF
+537 VHKHVSLWHGF
-548 SPVFLISLLAI
+548 TPALLTSLLAI
-559 AAGVWLFL
+559 AVGAWLFL
-567 KRSLLRRTL
+567 NRAFLRRTL
-576 AALPDGLRGVVVF
+576 AALPESLRGVVIF
-589 QNILDGVY
+589 QKTLDGIY
-597 AMGQITA
+597 ALGQITA
-604 RFSQGYTLA
+604 RLSQGYTLA
-613 TQAAI
+613 SQAAI
-618 VFLAA
+618 VLLAA
-623 FVPVAFAL
+623 FVPVAVAL
-631 RQIELADILPW
+631 LQIAPRDILPAT
-642 NDVMPGAPET
+642 DVLPGAPET
-652 ILILMLVVSAYVTV
+652 VLILLMIVSTYVTV
-666 RIRTSLGAIVS
+666 RVRNRLGAIVS

-705 VLTVVLLVIVF
+705 VLTVVLLVLVF
-716 TKLPPDIRPPM
+716 TKLPPDTRPPM
-727 RKLKQTRNVLVA
+727 QKLKQTRNVLVA

-764 SGFFL
+764 SGYFL
-769 SNAVPRGHG
+769 HNAVPKGNG
-778 SNVVNV
+778 TNVVNV

-801 ALAALGGYALLHAPR
+801 ALAALGGYALLNAPR
-816 VNLPSSLSRRRE
+816 ANLPSLTSQR
-828 PEHAERQSVHPPVE
+828 PE
-842 SELASTESPAKASET
+842 SEAGGSRQVPNTAETEQPSTDNGSDIVNSG

>member
-1 MSKHGSGKAT
+1 
-11 SGYHPSKETML
+11 ML
-22 AASVILIFISGV
+22 AASLSLIIVSGV
-34 ILFWLRPHERSWAGW
+34 ILYWIQPHRRAWAGW
-49 LSALPPLAVTFWQ
+49 LSALPPLAVTVWQ
-62 VTASLPLLAGSDAAA
+62 LASAVPFLSGSAGAASSPKA
-77 HGDSGLLQNGTII
+77 ALQNGAILV
-90 AEQYRWIET
+90 EQYRWIES

-114 FGLVISGIGAA
+114 FGVIISGVGAA

-135 NDDRQGY
+135 NDGRQGY
-142 FYLTLF
+142 FYLSLF
-148 SFMAS
+148 AFMGS

-219 GTYTISEIVT
+219 GTYTISEIIA
-229 RPGLTELDL
+229 RPGLTDLDL
-238 YPAILVLILV
+238 YPAILVLILL
-248 GAFTKSAQFPFHWW
+248 GAFSKSAQFPFHWW

-300 SMWMWAL
+300 PMWLWAL
-307 LSFGGITML
+307 LIFGGTTML
-316 VGAVTAVRHWDM
+316 VGAITAVRHWDM

-338 QLGVLTTLLAF
+338 QLGILTTLLAF

-362 LSHALYK
+362 LAHALYK

-384 VRDLRKLAGLRR
+384 VRDLRKLAGLRN
-396 SLPVTTWVAI
+396 SLPVTSAAAL
-406 LAALSMAGIPPLFG
+406 LATLSMAGIPPLFG
-420 FVSKEALLESFFTS
+420 FVSKEALLESFFES
-434 AEHGALAGWIAFGA
+434 GEHGEIAGWIAFGA
-448 AAVAGA
+448 AAIAGA

-460 LTLIWEAFLRPSS
+460 LTLLWEAFLRPGS
-473 TIEAGTPLEEGGVP
+473 TGEAEGSTWENSGHIAQ
-487 VEETHVHHAPPPLFV
+487 TRVHHAPAAPFV
-502 AAPLLLVACG
+502 AAPLLLVAIG
-512 TVAPLALAYL
+512 AAAPFALQPL
-522 DALFA
+522 DAFLTS
-527 PAAASIAGAP
+527 AAASIAGAP
-537 VHKHVALWHGF
+537 VHKHAALWHGF
-548 SPVFLISLLAI
+548 TPVLLTSLLAI
-559 AAGVWLFL
+559 AAGIWLFQ
-567 KRSLLRRTL
+567 KRSYLRRAL
-576 AALPDGLRGVVVF
+576 ALLPENLRGVVLF
-589 QNILDGVY
+589 QNFLDGIY
-597 AMGQITA
+597 ALGQLTA

-613 TQAAI
+613 SQAAI
-618 VFLAA
+618 VLLAA
-623 FVPVAFAL
+623 CVPVAVAL
-631 RQIELADILPW
+631 LQIAPGDLLTPS
-642 NDVMPGAPET
+642 DVLPGAPET
-652 ILILMLVVSAYVTV
+652 VLILMTVVSAYVTV

-705 VLTVVLLVIVF
+705 VLTVVLLVLVF

-727 RKLKQTRNVLVA
+727 QKLKQIRNVLVA

-764 SGFFL
+764 SGYFL
-769 SNAVPRGHG
+769 HNAVPKGHG
-778 SNVVNV
+778 TNVVNV

-801 ALAALGGYALLHAPR
+801 ALAALGGYALLNAPR
-816 VNLPSSLSRRRE
+816 VNLPSWTSQR
-828 PEHAERQSVHPPVE
+828 PE
-842 SELASTESPAKASET
+842 SEPTESRQNPTAAETEQSSTESPAKAGEK

>member
-1 MSKHGSGKAT
+1 
-11 SGYHPSKETML
+11 ML
-22 AASVILIFISGV
+22 AASLSLIIVSGV
-34 ILFWLRPHERSWAGW
+34 ILYWIQPHRRAWAGW
-49 LSALPPLAVTFWQ
+49 LSALPPLAVTVWQ
-62 VTASLPLLAGSDAAA
+62 LATALPFLNGDAGTASSAKAALP
-77 HGDSGLLQNGTII
+77 NGAILV
-90 AEQYRWIET
+90 EQYRWIES

-114 FGLVISGIGAA
+114 FGLIISGVGAA

-135 NDDRQGY
+135 NDGRQGY
-142 FYLTLF
+142 FYLSLF
-148 SFMAS
+148 AFMGS

-219 GTYTISEIVT
+219 GTYTISEIVA
-229 RPGLTELDL
+229 RPGLTDLDL
-238 YPAILVLILV
+238 YPAILILILL
-248 GAFTKSAQFPFHWW
+248 GAFSKSAQFPFHWW

-300 SMWMWAL
+300 PMWLWAL
-307 LSFGGITML
+307 LIFGGTTML
-316 VGAVTAVRHWDM
+316 VGAITAVRHWDM

-338 QLGVLTTLLAF
+338 QLGILTTLLAF

-362 LSHALYK
+362 LAHALYK

-384 VRDLRKLAGLRR
+384 VRDLRKLAGLRS
-396 SLPVTTWVAI
+396 SLPVTSAAAL
-406 LAALSMAGIPPLFG
+406 LATLSMAGIPPLFG
-420 FVSKEALLESFFTS
+420 FVSKEALLESFFES
-434 AEHGALAGWIAFGA
+434 GEHGEIAGWIAFGA
-448 AAVAGA
+448 ATLAGT

-460 LTLIWEAFLRPSS
+460 LTLLWEAFLRPGSTGEAEGSTRESS
-473 TIEAGTPLEEGGVP
+473 GHIVQTR
-487 VEETHVHHAPPPLFV
+487 VHHAPAAPFV
-502 AAPLLLVACG
+502 AAPLLLAATG
-512 TVAPLALAYL
+512 TAAPFALQPL
-522 DALFA
+522 DAFLTS
-527 PAAASIAGAP
+527 AAASIAGAP
-537 VHKHVALWHGF
+537 VHKHAALWHGF
-548 SPVFLISLLAI
+548 TPVLLTSLLAI
-559 AAGVWLFL
+559 AAGVWLFQ
-567 KRSLLRRTL
+567 KRYYLRRAL
-576 AALPDGLRGVVVF
+576 ALLPENLRGVVLF
-589 QNILDGVY
+589 QNFLDGIY
-597 AMGQITA
+597 ALGQFTA

-618 VFLAA
+618 VLLAA
-623 FVPVAFAL
+623 FVPVAVAL
-631 RQIELADILPW
+631 LQIAPGDLLTPSG
-642 NDVMPGAPET
+642 VLPGAPET
-652 ILILMLVVSAYVTV
+652 VLILMTVVSAYVTV

-705 VLTVVLLVIVF
+705 VLTVVLLVLVF

-727 RKLKQTRNVLVA
+727 QKLKQIRNVLVA

-754 SEAMQAAQSI
+754 SEAMQAAKSI
-764 SGFFL
+764 SGYFL
-769 SNAVPRGHG
+769 HNAVPKGNG
-778 SNVVNV
+778 TNVVNV

-801 ALAALGGYALLHAPR
+801 ALAALGGYALLNAPR
-816 VNLPSSLSRRRE
+816 VNLPSWTSQR
-828 PEHAERQSVHPPVE
+828 PE
-842 SELASTESPAKASET
+842 SESTESRQNPTAAETEQSSTESPAKAGEK